1 MLQTLIQHTETTP
14 ELVFYTSECTLLL
27 TGVSIP
33 ENPIHIFTEIEVQ
46 TQLIFSKCKSPKL
59 HIKLEYF
66 NTSSAKYLLKYLLK
80 CLSTFNPSITWIC
93 EAFDEDI
100 IESGKDFEIL
110 CGVPFVFKVI

>member
-1 MLQTLIQHTETTP
+1 MNQILIQHTEITP

-27 TGVSIP
+27 HGVSIP
-33 ENPIHIFTEIEVQ
+33 ENPIHIFTEIEIQ
-46 TQLIFSKCKSPKL
+46 TQTIFSQCQTPKL

-80 CLSTFNPSITWIC
+80 CISRFKPSITWIC

-100 IESGKDFEIL
+100 IESGKDFEVL
-110 CGVPFVFKVI
+110 CGVPFTFKII